1 MDEKEVD
8 LRDYIKLIFGNK
20 KLIFGLFL
28 LGIIIAAGFNYAFI
42 SKNKVYE
49 GKILLEI
56 GYKNKLE
63 LVEQLEQLLEKIEQ
77 GVYGIYADG
86 KIIASNPIKTN
97 LIEIKI
103 EGSDSG
109 EIKSALDEVS
119 GAILNAHNK
128 KINAKKEIL
137 ESETNKIQIKI
148 DLLGQEEKNI
158 ELEMKTSSQQLILFL
173 LKNDLRAEGQQLNKF
188 KEEMTDIQPTEII
201 SFSTVA
207 EKSLNRKSLLNVVI
221 GGISGLFTGI
231 FLAFLLAWWRKS
243 Y

>member
-8 LRDYIKLIFGNK
+8 LRDYVKLIFGSK

-28 LGIIIAAGFNYAFI
+28 LGVIIAVSFNYAFV
-42 SKNKVYE
+42 SKDRIYE
-49 GKILLEI
+49 GKALLEI

-63 LVEQLEQLLEKIEQ
+63 LVEQLEQLLEKIGR
-77 GVYGIYADG
+77 GVYGTYADS

-103 EGSDSG
+103 EGGNQDK
-109 EIKSALDEVS
+109 IKSALDEIS
-119 GAILNAHNK
+119 NAILNAHNK

-137 ESETNKIQIKI
+137 ESEINRIQIKM
-148 DLLGQEEKNI
+148 DLLEQEEKNI
-158 ELEMKTSSQQLILFL
+158 ELEMKTSGQQLVLLL
-173 LKNDLRAEGQQLNKF
+173 LKNDLRAEIQQINKL
-188 KEEMTDIQPTEII
+188 KEEMADIQPTEMI
-201 SFSTVA
+201 SLSTVA
-207 EKSLNRKSLLNVVI
+207 EKSSNRKSLLNVII
-221 GGISGLFTGI
+221 GGMSGLFTGI

>member
-28 LGIIIAAGFNYAFI
+28 LGIIFAAGFNYEFV
-42 SKNKVYE
+42 SKDKVYE
-49 GKILLEI
+49 GKILLET

-63 LVEQLEQLLEKIEQ
+63 LVEQPEQLLEKIGQE
-77 GVYGIYADG
+77 VYGIYADG

-103 EGSDSG
+103 EGG
-109 EIKSALDEVS
+109 NQEKIKNALDEVS

-128 KINAKKEIL
+128 KINAKKGIL
-137 ESETNKIQIKI
+137 ESEINRIQIKI
-148 DLLGQEEKNI
+148 DLLEQEEKNI
-158 ELEMKTSSQQLILFL
+158 ESEMKISGQQFVLLL
-173 LKNDLRAEGQQLNKF
+173 LKSAEIQQINKL
-188 KEEMTDIQPTEII
+188 KEEMADIQPTEMI
-201 SFSTVA
+201 SFSAAT
-207 EKSLNRKSLLNVVI
+207 EKSSNRKSLLNVVI
-221 GGISGLFTGI
+221 GGMSGLFTGI